1 MANHYLNK
9 LKIQSFCNDKGLSV
23 GFVDLEVDITFGILE
38 EREVIFLGVVVEIWL
53 IWRNRVTTWLIVQ
66 KGYLDM

>member
-23 GFVDLEVDITFGILE
+23 AFVDLEVEFTFGILE
-38 EREVIFLGVVVEIWL
+38 EREVIFLGVVVEI
-53 IWRNRVTTWLIVQ
+53 
-66 KGYLDM
+66 

>member
-23 GFVDLEVDITFGILE
+23 GFADLEVEFTFGILE
-38 EREVIFLGVVVEIWL
+38 EREVIFLGVVVEI
-53 IWRNRVTTWLIVQ
+53 
-66 KGYLDM
+66 